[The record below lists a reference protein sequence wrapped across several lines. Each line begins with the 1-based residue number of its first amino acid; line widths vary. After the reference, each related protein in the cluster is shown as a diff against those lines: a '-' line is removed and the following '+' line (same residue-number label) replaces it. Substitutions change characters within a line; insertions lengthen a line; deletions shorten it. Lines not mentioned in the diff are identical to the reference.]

1 MTCGAIVSARLAA
14 GGTVMAKLLDSK
26 KPRLLHNDREYD
38 AAVAELDELLDQDP
52 AEGSDAFDRL
62 EFLTIL
68 IETYDEE
75 HHTIPDSTPQDV
87 VDFLLEQRSMLRAD
101 LADVLGGRSRV
112 SEFFSGKRELS
123 LNQARALRDLFGI
136 SLDLLV

>member
-1 MTCGAIVSARLAA
+1 
-14 GGTVMAKLLDSK
+14 MAKLLDSR
-26 KPRLLHNDREYD
+26 KPRLLRNEREYD

-52 AEGSDAFDRL
+52 PEGTDAFDRL
-62 EFLTIL
+62 EFLSVL

-75 HHTIPDSTPQDV
+75 HHAIPEASPQDV
-87 VDFLLEQRSMLRAD
+87 IDFLLDQRGMTRAD

-123 LNQARALRDLFGI
+123 LNQARALRDLLGV